1 MTESSVVL
9 TAALFGG
16 GGGLLR
22 HLIVNHGIV
31 LPRWNKVEGK
41 LDLGLFHDMLLG
53 SGAGV
58 VLALSDHVSVI
69 VLAVIG
75 GFAGANLLTLKS
87 LDILGRRIVYTIA
100 KNGAANERD
109 LDTILE
115 EGEHGDHDVGNP

>member
-1 MTESSVVL
+1 MIVSSIVL

-31 LPRWNKVEGK
+31 LPRWNKTERRIG
-41 LDLGLFHDMLLG
+41 LGLFHDILLG

-75 GFAGANLLTLKS
+75 GFAGSNLLTIKT
-87 LDILGRRIVYTIA
+87 LDLLGRRIVYTIS
-100 KNGAANERD
+100 KSDSANERD

-115 EGEHGDHDVGNP
+115 EGEHGDHGVGNT